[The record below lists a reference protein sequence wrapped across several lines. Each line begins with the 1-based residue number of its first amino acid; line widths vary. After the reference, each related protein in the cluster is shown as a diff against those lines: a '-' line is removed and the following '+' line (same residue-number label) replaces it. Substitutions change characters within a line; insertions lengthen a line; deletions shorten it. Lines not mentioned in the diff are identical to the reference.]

1 MKKRILVNGACGRM
15 GQEVVK
21 MLVNELDD
29 FLVAACDQVNT
40 GKDIMDILSLD
51 GTEIII
57 GDNLTELIRDSCP
70 DVIIDFTTPGVV
82 MENIEIGLTNGVNM
96 IVGTT
101 GITEI
106 DLEKIEM
113 LTRKNKVNAL
123 IIPNFAIGAVL
134 MMEFAREAAR
144 YLDSVEIIELHHDK
158 KLDAP
163 SGTALKTADLINST
177 RCTGKVDKTDEIEK
191 ISGVRGGE
199 YKGIKIHS
207 VRLSGLVAH
216 QEVIFG
222 GEGQSL
228 RIRHD
233 SYNRRSFMPG
243 VKLAIKKIDS
253 IDGLVYGL
261 EKILD

>member
-21 MLVNELDD
+21 IVVNELDD
-29 FLVAACDQVNT
+29 LLVAACDQVNT
-40 GKDIMDILSLD
+40 GRDIRDILSLD
-51 GTEIII
+51 GPEIII
-57 GDNLTELIRDSCP
+57 GDNLADMIRESSP
-70 DVIIDFTTPGVV
+70 DVIIDFTTPRVV
-82 MENIEIGLTNGVNM
+82 MENIETGLTNGINM

-106 DLEKIEM
+106 DLEKIKM
-113 LTRKNKVNAL
+113 LTQKNKVNAL
-123 IIPNFAIGAVL
+123 IVPNFAVGAIL
-134 MMEFAREAAR
+134 MMKFAQEAAQ
-144 YLDSVEIIELHHDK
+144 YLDNVEIIELHHDN

-163 SGTALKTADLINST
+163 SGTALKTADLINDT
-177 RCTGKVDKTDEIEK
+177 RNTAKTDNADAIEK
-191 ISGVRGGE
+191 VSGARGGE

-207 VRLSGLVAH
+207 VRLLGLVAH

-222 GEGQSL
+222 AEGQSL
-228 RIRHD
+228 CIRHD

-243 VKLAIKKIDS
+243 VKLALEKIDS
-253 IDGLVYGL
+253 IDRLVYGL